1 LTDQIEALN
10 KSYKDAFEAG
20 ETEEMARI
28 NMVRSTLI
36 NRLAMAQGL
45 PVNTTTS
52 YSQFRKTA

>member
-1 LTDQIEALN
+1 
-10 KSYKDAFEAG
+10 
-20 ETEEMARI
+20 MARI